1 MSKTRVISKV
11 FCYLSPVAK
20 GIDPFPENE
29 IRFFEIKN
37 TDQMWAKLED
47 VIKNIDKTC
56 EIDIKFISDGTKQK
70 NETRDEIITLL
81 NENTLENGIPLI
93 ERLSRNTD
101 KNCKIGLVFIV
112 LGKNEKKDYILIA
125 RYPSEEGIV
134 LKTTDQVEI
143 VKDVFLKNSHRYKLA
158 FFEDE
163 SLQGGFWKGKAI
175 DKQINDSSNSKLI
188 SDYWIKEF
196 LKCEL
201 ELTETQGNKLLGR
214 ALRKVLNDESTPEL
228 DKDEINSIASSAKL
242 LNGKSKSINIFLKSL
257 SISDENRNRIINA
270 LPSRAVAEQVFKFN
284 SEIINGE
291 YNLKAIY
298 LNNGAIVMAPT
309 DSFDKVFT
317 MNRLDTETGEV
328 NISTEGIVQ
337 KQTIRVK

>member
-1 MSKTRVISKV
+1 MCACRTISKV
-11 FCYLSPVAK
+11 FCYLSPVGK
-20 GIDPFPENE
+20 GVEPFPLTE
-29 IRFFEIKN
+29 IRSFEIN
-37 TDQMWAKLED
+37 STDQMWTKLED

-56 EIDIKFISDGTKQK
+56 EIDIKFISDGAKQK

-81 NENTLENGIPLI
+81 NEKSLKKGLPLI

-101 KNCKIGLVFIV
+101 KSCKIGLVFIV

-134 LKTTDQVEI
+134 LKTTNQVEI

-163 SLQGGFWKGKAI
+163 SLQGGFWKGKAV

-188 SDYWIKEF
+188 SDYWIKDF

-201 ELTETQGNKLLGR
+201 ELTENQGNKLLGR
-214 ALRKVLNDESTPEL
+214 ALRKILNDESTPES
-228 DKDEINSIASSAKL
+228 DKDVINSIASSAKL
-242 LNGKSKSINIFLKSL
+242 LNGKSKSISTFLKSL
-257 SISDENRNRIINA
+257 SISDENRNRIISA
-270 LPSRAVAEQVFKFN
+270 LPSRAIAEQVFKFN

-309 DSFDKVFT
+309 DSFDRVFT

-337 KQTIRVK
+337 RQTIRVK

>member
-1 MSKTRVISKV
+1 MCACRTISKV
-11 FCYLSPVAK
+11 FCYLSPVGK
-20 GIDPFPENE
+20 GVEPFPLQE
-29 IRFFEIKN
+29 IRSFEIKS
-37 TDQMWAKLED
+37 TDQMWIKLED

-56 EIDIKFISDGTKQK
+56 EIDIKFISDSAKQE
-70 NETRDEIITLL
+70 NETRDEIISLL
-81 NENTLENGIPLI
+81 SEKTLEKGIPLI

-112 LGKNEKKDYILIA
+112 LGKNEKNDYILIA

-188 SDYWIKEF
+188 SDYWIKDF

-201 ELTETQGNKLLGR
+201 ELTEVQGNRLLGR
-214 ALRKVLNDESTPEL
+214 ALRKILNDEATPET
-228 DKDEINSIASSAKL
+228 DKDIINSIASSAKL
-242 LNGKSKSINIFLKSL
+242 LNGKSKSINGFLKSL
-257 SISDENRNRIINA
+257 SISDENRNRIICA
-270 LPSRAVAEQVFKFN
+270 LPSKAVAEQVFKFN

-291 YNLKAIY
+291 YNLRAVY

-309 DSFDKVFT
+309 DSFDEVFT
-317 MNRLDTETGEV
+317 MDKDNEETGEV
-328 NISTEGIVQ
+328 KISTKGIVQ